1 MCLFRCPQTCWNQK
15 NAGHITAV
23 QHGSLQ
29 KMSFMEHEIPSQTLQ
44 ISSFFRGK
52 NPLIFQELD
61 PHLDPPCGSQ
71 QSIQQKKRNFST
83 KKWNKRI
90 NVYIQNSSSGGV
102 CLFWLCF
109 VYLFGWY
116 DCFIDWFSSLS
127 LRLVGPLDDNRTK
140 LSFCVCCL
148 WIPGWKVM
156 EIFRCFKLTFDMY
169 QDVPG
174 FFVGFFC
181 LKCCL

>member
-1 MCLFRCPQTCWNQK
+1 MKKSDICRSIQQKSNCPPPKKKSPIRKFDCWMMCLFRCPQTCWNQK

-109 VYLFGWY
+109 VYLFG
-116 DCFIDWFSSLS
+116 
-127 LRLVGPLDDNRTK
+127 
-140 LSFCVCCL
+140 
-148 WIPGWKVM
+148 
-156 EIFRCFKLTFDMY
+156 
-169 QDVPG
+169 
-174 FFVGFFC
+174 
-181 LKCCL
+181 